1 MLRGGPAEPKDQTFP
16 RLSQTPGRPGVH
28 VGAIFRSWALLGC
41 ILSVL
46 LRFLSGLAGFCASC
60 RAPDPVFGGFREG
73 PGMVLKAPRP
83 DFLRC
88 FRDRELSMRLGS

>member
-16 RLSQTPGRPGVH
+16 KVSQTAGRPGVH
-28 VGAIFRSWALLGC
+28 VGAFFRSWALLGC
-41 ILSVL
+41 ILSDL
-46 LRFLSGLAGFCASC
+46 LRFLSVLAGFCASC

-73 PGMVLKAPRP
+73 PGMVFKVPGP
-83 DFLRC
+83 HFLRC